1 MEQPTHDYGGQP
13 FKMQG
18 LEDALPLTQPQQ
30 YLGRHLGGQ
39 HIPSGGVDQ
48 YGRQIFYGNAQAA
61 QHPSQYGHHAQHP
74 GLQPGYQHYGP
85 QYAMP
90 AQQYQRPMLPG
101 MQHPQMYLP
110 PGNLHA
116 MHGVGSAP
124 MMPTEWRHSQT
135 QGRCGPYSDISSMS
149 HRTYKLSIDPCL
161 YHNAHNSPQSSPGIF
176 STPRGP
182 PRKPRQSGF
191 ALWVG
196 NLPPAAGIA
205 DLKDHFSRD
214 ATKDIESLFLISK
227 SNCAFVNY
235 RTETTCSAAMHRFHD
250 SRFNGIRLVCRL
262 RKGASTTTS
271 APPSAHSSTPAL
283 VHSLS
288 PDSEVDEV
296 DTPAIVGGPPAAP
309 QTQKEM
315 VTAIAT
321 SKATRVP
328 ESFFILKSLTSQD
341 LDASIRRG
349 EWTTQVHNEAGL
361 NDAFERA
368 ENVYLVF
375 SANKSGE
382 YFGYARMLAPIS
394 GDLAAATSPVTSSD
408 VSPDDGP
415 RSIPTPATATA
426 PSGRIIDDSARGTI
440 FWEAD
445 DVAEEG
451 GSSLKEQASNDLSA
465 EQELGRPFR
474 IEWISTG
481 RLPFFRTRGL
491 RNAWNANREVKIAR
505 DGTELEPVVGRKLML
520 LFHGVGF

>member
-1 MEQPTHDYGGQP
+1 
-13 FKMQG
+13 MQG

-30 YLGRHLGGQ
+30 YLGQQHGNQHLA
-39 HIPSGGVDQ
+39 SGGVDQ
-48 YGRQIFYGNAQAA
+48 YGRQTFYGNAQALN
-61 QHPSQYGHHAQHP
+61 HPPQYSHHVQHP
-74 GLQPGYQHYGP
+74 GLQPGHQHYGP

-90 AQQYQRPMLPG
+90 GQQYQRAMLPG
-101 MQHPQMYLP
+101 MQHPQMFLP
-110 PGNLHA
+110 PVNPHA
-116 MHGVGSAP
+116 MHGGASAP
-124 MMPTEWRHSQT
+124 VMPMEWRHSQAS
-135 QGRCGPYSDISSMS
+135 GRVGPYADISSMS
-149 HRTYKLSIDPCL
+149 H
-161 YHNAHNSPQSSPGIF
+161 HQNAYGSPQASPGVF
-176 STPRGP
+176 SAPRGP

-235 RTETTCSAAMHRFHD
+235 RTEATCSAAMHRFHD
-250 SRFNGIRLVCRL
+250 SRFNGTRLVCRL

-271 APPSAHSSTPAL
+271 AAPPAQSSTPAL
-283 VHSLS
+283 VHSSL
-288 PDSEVDEV
+288 PDPEIDEV
-296 DTPAIVGGPPAAP
+296 DTPTIVGGPPAAP
-309 QTQKEM
+309 QAQKA
-315 VTAIAT
+315 VVVSATALP
-321 SKATRVP
+321 KATRIP

-341 LDASIRRG
+341 LDASVRRG
-349 EWTTQVHNEAGL
+349 EWTTQVHNELGL
-361 NDAFERA
+361 NAAFERA

-394 GDLAAATSPVTSSD
+394 GDLASAKSPVTSSEA
-408 VSPDDGP
+408 SPDDGP

-426 PSGRIIDDSARGTI
+426 PSGRIIDDSARGTL

-445 DVAEEG
+445 VAEED
-451 GSSLKEQASNDLSA
+451 GSPLKEQATNDLSA